1 MANEIG
7 PPPSRGRP
15 RSAKREA
22 GFTLIEVVVAFTM
35 LALIFAVGLEVFSNG
50 MSRGVDLGQY
60 SQALAI
66 AQSKLAAAG
75 VEELPKEGEA
85 HGQSDDGRFRWS
97 TTITR
102 SDEGQDPAKPPQGP
116 YVLYRV
122 ETRVD
127 WRTDAGRDQNVTLAT
142 LLLGGRQ

>member
-1 MANEIG
+1 LN
-7 PPPSRGRP
+7 RR
-15 RSAKREA
+15 REA

-35 LALIFAVGLEVFSNG
+35 LALIFAVGLEIFSSG

-60 SQALAI
+60 SQALGI

-75 VEELPKEGEA
+75 VEELPKEGEVR
-85 HGQSDDGRFRWS
+85 GQSDDGRFRWS
-97 TTITR
+97 TTIAR
-102 SDEGQDPAKPPQGP
+102 SEEGQDPAKPSQGP

-122 ETRVD
+122 EARVD
-127 WRTDAGRDQNVTLAT
+127 WHTDAGREQSLTLAT